1 AAITYAILNIA
12 GQGDEIVAAST
23 LYGGTYNLFS
33 ITLKRLGIKT
43 NFVNPDNPANF
54 EAAINDKTKAI
65 YVESIGNPGIN
76 LVDDEESGKIA
87 HKYGILFIDAI
98 SVGAPYLGSPLGHG
112 ADIVVHS
119 ATKFSGD
126 HGTTM
131 GGVIVEKGDFDYE
144 ASGRYPDCTEPN
156 QQYEGL

>member
-1 AAITYAILNIA
+1 MEKGSAGITLATGSAAITYAILNIA

-76 LVDDEESGKIA
+76 LVDFEEIGKIA
-87 HKYGILFIDAI
+87 HKYGILFIVDNTF
-98 SVGAPYLGSPLGHG
+98 GTPYLVRPLEHG

-119 ATKFSGD
+119 ATKFIGGQ
-126 HGTTM
+126 GTTM
-131 GGVIVEKGDFDYE
+131 G
-144 ASGRYPDCTEPN
+144 
-156 QQYEGL
+156 